1 MTTFERNLD
10 KLMDLQDMALGYRD
24 DRDSIE
30 DYKNYRTTADL
41 LKEAKYLLSTYYESG
56 HANCEILKD
65 ESPNVWRSD
74 VAKLKRFI
82 VRLEKE
88 EK

>member
-1 MTTFERNLD
+1 MNTFECNLD
-10 KLMDLQDMALGYRD
+10 KLMELQDMALGYRD

-41 LKEAKYLLSTYYESG
+41 LKEAKYLLSTYYEWG
-56 HANCEILKD
+56 HVNCEIKD
-65 ESPNVWRSD
+65 ESPKVWRSD

-82 VRLEKE
+82 ARLEKE
-88 EK
+88 EA